1 MANINLSIAKQEK
14 NDEFY
19 TQYHDIEVEMNA
31 YLDYDKDV
39 FKGKTVLLPCDDP
52 EWSNF
57 TKYFAQKFETLGLKK
72 LISTSFA
79 VESKKYKEGY
89 QPSLFEQ
96 NSPQYAPDKTRTHGK
111 IFILDRDNS
120 GDGRINY
127 DDLQWDYLKG
137 DGDFRSKEVKAL
149 RDEADIIITNPP
161 FSLFSSFLSWILEA
175 DKKFVIIGNMSALH
189 YKEVFPL
196 IKENKIW
203 VGKGSNLSLV
213 FRCPEYT
220 NNLEANRK
228 FVSAKGYD
236 PDDHYIKKPAICWFT
251 NIDHGRRHQPLSLMT
266 MEDNIRYSK
275 HKEINGIRYKH
286 YYNYDAIDVPFI
298 DAIPSDYDGVM
309 GVPDTLL
316 NIYNPDQFE
325 IIGSGSDVPKTLKHI
340 SYKEKGIITYEK
352 DGVAVWTTPYTVS
365 ERKIGN
371 SLRIDEGGLP
381 GSSPYSRILVR
392 LRKL

>member
-1 MANINLSIAKQEK
+1 
-14 NDEFY
+14 
-19 TQYHDIEVEMNA
+19 MNA
-31 YLDYDKDV
+31 YLDYDKNV

-79 VESKKYKEGY
+79 VESKKYKGGY

-149 RDEADIIITNPP
+149 RDEADIVITNPP

-275 HKEINGIRYKH
+275 HKEINGIGYKR